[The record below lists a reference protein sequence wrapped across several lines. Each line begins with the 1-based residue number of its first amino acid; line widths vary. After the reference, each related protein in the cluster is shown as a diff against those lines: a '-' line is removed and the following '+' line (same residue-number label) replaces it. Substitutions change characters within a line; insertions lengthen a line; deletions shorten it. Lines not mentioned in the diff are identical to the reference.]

1 MPPRTQRHA
10 QCPEQ
15 ADARATTTEG
25 GDLPRRHRPTPA
37 RATLEPYSLISAGDG
52 PTAHREGN
60 VPDEA
65 GGVPLLMAKVGKSDG
80 EGTFAGPRGN
90 DKVAPRPAVRGA
102 AIERQGSTLMY
113 GPAAVRK

>member
-1 MPPRTQRHA
+1 MPPRTQQHA

-90 DKVAPRPAVRGA
+90 DKVAP
-102 AIERQGSTLMY
+102 
-113 GPAAVRK
+113 